1 MIGVIGKVT
10 SEALTRAGGAP
21 LIAGNRVRLLK
32 DATENYPAWFSA
44 MEAAR
49 QWIHFESYII
59 HDDPIGRR
67 FADLLSAKARDGVK
81 VRLIYDW
88 IGSLGNTPRRFWRRM
103 IQAGVEVRRFN
114 QPTVDN
120 PLGWLSRDHRK
131 MIAVDGRLAFV
142 TGLCV
147 GERWLGS
154 PVRRLDPWRDTG
166 VEVEGP
172 AVAAIEAAF
181 ADSWAASGSGL
192 SLNEQPSADTVKHAG
207 DVALRIIASVPNVGG
222 MYRLDQLIATF
233 AQRSIWLADAY
244 FVGTTSYV
252 QALCAAA
259 RSGVDVRLLLPGTND
274 IAVIRALSR
283 AGLRPLLESGVRV
296 FEWNGS
302 MMHAKTAVVDS
313 CWARVGSTN
322 LNLASWLNNRE
333 LDVIVED
340 ERFAKLMEQSYLDD
354 LRGSTEIVLQKRHPR
369 PRTKTIER
377 SRMKK
382 IIPAGSATRTAAGV
396 MRLGHA
402 VGAAIGNRRELG
414 PAEIVIMLWGSGVLL
429 ALAAIAAYWPRV
441 LAFPAAVIC
450 VWFALSLLVRSVH
463 LRSMALH
470 SGQRE
475 HMWKVPTRTNNRRC
489 KNRHHHNQDS
499 GN

>member
-1 MIGVIGKVT
+1 M
-10 SEALTRAGGAP
+10 
-21 LIAGNRVRLLK
+21 
-32 DATENYPAWFSA
+32 
-44 MEAAR
+44 
-49 QWIHFESYII
+49 
-59 HDDPIGRR
+59 
-67 FADLLSAKARDGVK
+67 
-81 VRLIYDW
+81 
-88 IGSLGNTPRRFWRRM
+88 
-103 IQAGVEVRRFN
+103 
-114 QPTVDN
+114 
-120 PLGWLSRDHRK
+120 
-131 MIAVDGRLAFV
+131 
-142 TGLCV
+142 C
-147 GERWLGS
+147 
-154 PVRRLDPWRDTG
+154 
-166 VEVEGP
+166 
-172 AVAAIEAAF
+172 
-181 ADSWAASGSGL
+181 GL
-192 SLNEQPSADTVKHAG
+192 SLNEQPSSDTVKHAG

-274 IAVIRALSR
+274 IPVIRALSR

-354 LRGSTEIVLQKRHPR
+354 LWGSTEIVLQKRQPR
-369 PRTKTIER
+369 PRTKNMER
-377 SRMKK
+377 SRIEEDHTGGQRDAYCRRGYASGPRRRRRHWQSKRTWPRRNRHHALG
-382 IIPAGSATRTAAGV
+382 IGCVAGDCRH
-396 MRLGHA
+396 RC
-402 VGAAIGNRRELG
+402 
-414 PAEIVIMLWGSGVLL
+414 LL
-429 ALAAIAAYWPRV
+429 ATS

-463 LRSMALH
+463 LRSMALLPG
-470 SGQRE
+470 SGNICGEYRRAQITE
-475 HMWKVPTRTNNRRC
+475 GTKTGIIIIRTVAIESASFLFAGLNAMAGGVSFLCSMGAPQVTSTMRGV
-489 KNRHHHNQDS
+489 NQDRS
-499 GN
+499 SPVDRAPVFSRQGICPDRQAIVSASNHETDCSQAQPD